1 MEEERR
7 GEERKGERW
16 VSALGSVGDGWW
28 HVWVLNEYRVRW
40 WRPLDRREL
49 KGLNKK
55 RWVDTGD
62 PAENSVSNEST
73 LRVTV
78 IKKSNKPP
86 NKLLFVKAQGPLGT
100 IQCGLAMLYWK
111 ILSYIWWGVN
121 GGWTCMGKADSEE
134 SRIQNADR
142 IAGIERLVAV
152 FDSSDRSWTCVLRMW
167 DGSGCK

>member
-1 MEEERR
+1 M
-7 GEERKGERW
+7 
-16 VSALGSVGDGWW
+16 GDGMFECWMNIEW
-28 HVWVLNEYRVRW
+28 GDEGPWTGGSW
-40 WRPLDRREL
+40 
-49 KGLNKK
+49 KGWIRKDGYL
-55 RWVDTGD
+55 DTGD
-62 PAENSVSNEST
+62 PAENSVWNEST

-86 NKLLFVKAQGPLGT
+86 KLLFVEAQGPLGT